1 MINIYPHTSST
12 TVNHGM
18 CTIHVQSCHPSTTN
32 ARRDVSTRVA
42 AQIRARV
49 RSKISRVTIRAIMRK
64 RYIGVCMFSYHLNV
78 FGFQIFNM
86 VIVSLHFLSLIML
99 GIDVINLARYN
110 NTKRKAKMNEMI
122 SAKMN

>member
-1 MINIYPHTSST
+1 
-12 TVNHGM
+12 
-18 CTIHVQSCHPSTTN
+18 
-32 ARRDVSTRVA
+32 
-42 AQIRARV
+42 
-49 RSKISRVTIRAIMRK
+49 
-64 RYIGVCMFSYHLNV
+64 MFSYYLNV
-78 FGFQIFNM
+78 FDFQIFNM